1 MSTLRAVALASIIL
15 AAACHDGASPGPSI
29 TAPSPAASAAK
40 GAGLPRPKLVL
51 DSPTPTEI
59 PTTGGTLL
67 RYEISVSNSS
77 AYPDALFAPSPELE
91 PCGLNSSA
99 SRTWVDFYDG
109 DDVRLNGFCALS
121 GAADLNSLW
130 FVVRQGS
137 VPRHVYM
144 VLTDRLTGDVLT
156 SNRVRL
162 P

>member
-1 MSTLRAVALASIIL
+1 
-15 AAACHDGASPGPSI
+15 
-29 TAPSPAASAAK
+29 
-40 GAGLPRPKLVL
+40 
-51 DSPTPTEI
+51 
-59 PTTGGTLL
+59 
-67 RYEISVSNSS
+67 
-77 AYPDALFAPSPELE
+77 
-91 PCGLNSSA
+91 
-99 SRTWVDFYDG
+99 VDFYDG